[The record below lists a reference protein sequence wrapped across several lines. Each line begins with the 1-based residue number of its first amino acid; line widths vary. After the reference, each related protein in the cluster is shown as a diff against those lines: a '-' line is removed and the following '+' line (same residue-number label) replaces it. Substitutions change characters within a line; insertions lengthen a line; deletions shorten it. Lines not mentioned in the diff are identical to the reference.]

1 MARVQG
7 KSIVVT
13 GAASGIGYEIA
24 RRLVAEGAQVVL
36 ADVRA
41 DAVAAAAAR
50 LGDATWGAALDVR
63 DDASWAALMSQVTA
77 RFGQLDAV
85 VNNAGIA
92 ATAQPQDVE
101 SVALADW
108 RAIQAVN
115 VEGVLLGCQH
125 AIRVLQ
131 AVGGSIVNMSSV
143 AALMG
148 TPNLAAYGASKA
160 AVAQLTKT
168 IALHC
173 ARRGYKIR
181 CNSVH
186 PGLVAT
192 GLFEATFSAAVQ
204 ADMLKTIPLGEFAKP
219 EEVAAMV
226 LYLVSDESAHVT
238 GARFFIDGGMTM
250 AQ

>member
-1 MARVQG
+1 MGRVQD
-7 KSIVVT
+7 KTIVVT
-13 GAASGIGYEIA
+13 GAAAGIGYEIA
-24 RRLVAEGAQVVL
+24 KRLVAEGARVVL

-41 DAVAAAAAR
+41 EAAMAAAAQ
-50 LGDATWGAALDVR
+50 LGDAAWGTALDVR
-63 DDASWAALMSQVTA
+63 DDASWGHLMAQAAA

-92 ATAQPQDVE
+92 ATSQPQDVE
-101 SVALADW
+101 NVALADW
-108 RAIQAVN
+108 RAVQAVN

-131 AVGGSIVNMSSV
+131 AAGGSIVNMSSV

-148 TPNLAAYGASKA
+148 TPALAAYGASKA

-168 IALHC
+168 VALHC

-192 GLFEATFSAAVQ
+192 GLFEATFSAAEQ
-204 ADMLKTIPLGEFAKP
+204 AEKLQTIPLGEFAKP
-219 EEVAAMV
+219 AEVAAMV

-238 GARFFIDGGMTM
+238 GARFVIDGGMTM

>member
-1 MARVQG
+1 MGRVQG
-7 KSIVVT
+7 KSILVT

-24 RRLVAEGAQVVL
+24 KRLTAEGARVVM
-36 ADVRA
+36 ADLQTEM
-41 DAVAAAAAR
+41 AVDAAAG
-50 LGDATWGAALDVR
+50 LGDAAWGAGLDVR
-63 DDASWAALMSQVTA
+63 DDTSWAALMAQVAA
-77 RFGQLDAV
+77 RHGALDAMI
-85 VNNAGIA
+85 NNAGIA

-101 SVALADW
+101 NVALTDW

-125 AIRVLQ
+125 AIRALR
-131 AVGGSIVNMSSV
+131 AAGGAIVNMSSV

-148 TPNLAAYGASKA
+148 TPTLAAYGASKA

-168 IALHC
+168 VALHC

-192 GLFEATFSAAVQ
+192 GLFEATFSAAQQ
-204 ADMLKTIPLGEFAKP
+204 AEKLQTIPLGEFAKP
-219 EEVAAMV
+219 EDVAAMV

-238 GARFFIDGGMTM
+238 GARFVIDGGMTM
-250 AQ
+250 A